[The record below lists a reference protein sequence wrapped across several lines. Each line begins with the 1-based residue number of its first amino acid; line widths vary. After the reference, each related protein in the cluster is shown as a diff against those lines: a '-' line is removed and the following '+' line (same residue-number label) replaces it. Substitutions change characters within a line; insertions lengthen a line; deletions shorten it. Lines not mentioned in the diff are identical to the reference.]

1 MNDNID
7 KDEIRRAIDRLQ
19 VEHPCHFA
27 FDATKFDSTDN
38 VDVVKRAIDN
48 VMKSI
53 RDDADIHIICEMA
66 KLYLDGV
73 KPTIERPHGK
83 WDRGFCSA
91 CGKRSL
97 RTTQTG
103 EIFGIEHTPF
113 CKNCGA
119 DMRTKD
125 GQICETMMGW

>member
-1 MNDNID
+1 MTR
-7 KDEIRRAIDRLQ
+7 EEAIRDIEECVLPHVGGISLRMAIEDMKEMDRLSKAEP
-19 VEHPCHFA
+19 VL
-27 FDATKFDSTDN
+27 K
-38 VDVVKRAIDN
+38 
-48 VMKSI
+48 
-53 RDDADIHIICEMA
+53 
-66 KLYLDGV
+66 
-73 KPTIERPHGK
+73 ERPHGK

-125 GQICETMMGW
+125 GKICETMMGW

>member
-1 MNDNID
+1 M
-7 KDEIRRAIDRLQ
+7 RL
-19 VEHPCHFA
+19 
-27 FDATKFDSTDN
+27 
-38 VDVVKRAIDN
+38 I
-48 VMKSI
+48 
-53 RDDADIHIICEMA
+53 DADAVVEKITRKANSGQWSEEVVYGMA
-66 KLYLDGV
+66 KALYLV
-73 KPTIERPHGK
+73 KSAQTIERPHGK
-83 WDRGFCSA
+83 WDRGFCSV
-91 CGKRSL
+91 CGERSL

>member
-1 MNDNID
+1 MSDNID

-19 VEHPCHFA
+19 AEHPAHFT
-27 FDATKFDSTDN
+27 FDVTLFDDN
-38 VDVVKRAIDN
+38 TVFNEMQRAID
-48 VMKSI
+48 VIAKKCT
-53 RDDADIHIICEMA
+53 DDNDIHIICEMA

-83 WDRGFCSA
+83 WDRGFCSV
-91 CGKRSL
+91 CGERSL

-125 GQICETMMGW
+125 GQICETMQGW